1 MVLPD
6 QFRLWVTSEEA
17 SAEPYAPATQHDLDH
32 EPGYRDD
39 ADGLAQTEC
48 QLTEKCCAAYQNQRS
63 LDRELQYGPD
73 ATTLTDSHRAMW

>member
-39 ADGLAQTEC
+39 ADGLAEAEC
-48 QLTEKCCAAYQNQRS
+48 QLTEKCSAACQIQRS
-63 LDRELQYGPD
+63 LDRELRQYGPD
-73 ATTLTDSHRAMW
+73 ATT